1 MSKYTLSIQDT
12 VEVPVKFTLKEGKV
26 NKSFAFTLIATR
38 QPQSVVDRWVSD
50 NQHAV
55 KDILS
60 EIVTGWNGQ
69 TLVMED
75 DKPAEFSAEAFS
87 AMLDAPGVAG
97 RCYVAYL
104 TECGAKAKN

>member
-26 NKSFAFTLIATR
+26 NKTFAFSLIATR
-38 QPQSVVDRWVSD
+38 QPQNVIEQWVKD
-50 NQHAV
+50 DQRAV
-55 KDILS
+55 KDILA
-60 EIVTGWNGQ
+60 EIVTGWSGQ
-69 TLVMED
+69 TLVMEG
-75 DKPAEFSAEAFS
+75 DKPAEFSADAFA

-97 RCYVAYL
+97 RCYLAYL

>member
-26 NKSFAFTLIATR
+26 NKTFAFSLIAMR
-38 QPQSVVDRWVSD
+38 QPQNVIEQWVKD
-50 NQHAV
+50 DQRAV
-55 KDILS
+55 KDILA
-60 EIVTGWNGQ
+60 EIVTGWSGQ

-75 DKPAEFSAEAFS
+75 DKPAEFSEEAFA

-97 RCYVAYL
+97 RCYLAYL